1 MTTNRMGYL
10 PRYLQFMES
19 WKLVGS
25 LTHSP
30 SCPKLCTSALIYA
43 GPNSPASRRKLQCL
57 TSGQAQ
63 LEKAASGEAG
73 PLCPRSNAG
82 SLQTQ
87 LAEGLPHQH
96 HHRALTLLLCAH
108 GGSHCFSSGTT
119 LPQRRTGLFFLHTC
133 TKLVL
138 CMNIYLFLLAA
149 SIRLTF

>member
-73 PLCPRSNAG
+73 PYPSA
-82 SLQTQ
+82 
-87 LAEGLPHQH
+87 LAAMLAACRHSWQKGFP
-96 HHRALTLLLCAH
+96 T
-108 GGSHCFSSGTT
+108 STT
-119 LPQRRTGLFFLHTC
+119 TGL
-133 TKLVL
+133 
-138 CMNIYLFLLAA
+138 
-149 SIRLTF
+149 